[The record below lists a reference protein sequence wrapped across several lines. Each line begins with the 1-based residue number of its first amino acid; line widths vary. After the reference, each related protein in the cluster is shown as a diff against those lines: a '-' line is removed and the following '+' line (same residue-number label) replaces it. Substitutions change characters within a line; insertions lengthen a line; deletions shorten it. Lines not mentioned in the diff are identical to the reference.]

1 MPHPELH
8 REDIKAALR
17 KRHGTLVA
25 FEVKRSLPRGSV
37 KDVLRGRAVSQT
49 ERAISADLK
58 IELHRLFPRRYDAKA
73 SSRSAK
79 VDNTSQKR
87 DAQRQIAEAV

>member
-1 MPHPELH
+1 MPEPKLH

-25 FEVKRSLPRGSV
+25 FEAKRKLPKGSV

-49 ERAISADLK
+49 EHAISDDLNMP
-58 IELHRLFPRRYDAKA
+58 LHRLFPRRYDAMA
-73 SSRSAK
+73 SIQSTK
-79 VDNTSQKR
+79 VDDTSGKR
-87 DAQRQIAEAV
+87 DAHRKIAGGR